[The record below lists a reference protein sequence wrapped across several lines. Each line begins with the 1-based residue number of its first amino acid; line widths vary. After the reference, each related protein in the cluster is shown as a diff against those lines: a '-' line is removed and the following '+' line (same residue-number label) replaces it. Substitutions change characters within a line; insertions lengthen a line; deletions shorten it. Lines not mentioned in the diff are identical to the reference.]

1 MNNFSTGKDAK
12 ELGATLLEM
21 SMLLMVSG
29 ASAGRIRNTIDRIS
43 NGFGYITYIL
53 VSQRTIIIS
62 VYNQEGQCVFN
73 SFKRTQPHVINFTIV
88 SEISRISWEV
98 IENKWTVHQ
107 LHEAV
112 TKLASVRHY
121 PRILVLALTALAGAS
136 FCRLL
141 GGQPID
147 MAFVFLGTFTGLF
160 IRQEAMKMRFNFYL
174 CIYFAALTSSLIT
187 GALVHFDPAVD
198 HEIALVTSI
207 LFLIPGIPLI
217 NAFSDM
223 IEGNLQNGLIR
234 GLNGFII
241 SFTIALG
248 LFTSIAIYRF

>member
-1 MNNFSTGKDAK
+1 MSKDAK

-29 ASAGRIRNTIDRIS
+29 ASAGRVRNTIDRVS

-53 VSQRTIIIS
+53 ISQRTIIIS

-73 SFKRTQPHVINFTIV
+73 SFKRTQPHHINFTTV

-98 IENKWTVHQ
+98 VENKWTIHQ
-107 LHEAV
+107 LHEEV
-112 TKLASVRHY
+112 EKLKSGSFY
-121 PRILVLALTALAGAS
+121 PRLLVLAFTALAGAS

-141 GGQPID
+141 SGQPID
-147 MAFVFLGTFTGLF
+147 MAFVFLGTFVGLF
-160 IRQEAMKMRFNFYL
+160 VRQEAMRLRFNFYL
-174 CIYFAALTSSLIT
+174 CVYFAALTSSLIT
-187 GALVHFDPAVD
+187 GALVHFDPNID

-234 GLNGFII
+234 GLHGFII